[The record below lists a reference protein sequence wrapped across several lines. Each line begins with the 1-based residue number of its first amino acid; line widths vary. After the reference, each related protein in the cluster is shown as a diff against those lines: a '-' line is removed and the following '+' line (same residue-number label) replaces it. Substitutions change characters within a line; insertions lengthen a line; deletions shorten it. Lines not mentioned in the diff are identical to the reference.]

1 MFANR
6 DRFVPAVKRIYAR
19 IQQSWTTRSG
29 LIVLLIVI
37 PDWVARGG
45 FWYSTALWIWPS
57 LKKAYDSPY
66 SKISLV
72 ALAFLAIALDQRRL
86 TRTRERDLATLKGR
100 TLKLRDDVQAFL
112 ESVPKATGYLG
123 ASQQG
128 TIERLSSQA
137 SFVMG
142 RLEHGYYLQFADRIS
157 RIYHEF
163 GERGVQDKELTR
175 AIAEKKYEQA
185 LTYGTIID
193 ALTRLA
199 GCPEAS
205 ANDLNGLTPA
215 AFKHGF
221 RDDMTVR
228 EYRKAREKGQI

>member
-1 MFANR
+1 M
-6 DRFVPAVKRIYAR
+6 VKRIYDR
-19 IQQSWTTRSG
+19 IQQSWKTRSG

-37 PDWVARGG
+37 PDWVSRGG
-45 FWYSTALWIWPS
+45 FWYSSALWIWPS

-66 SKISLV
+66 GKISLV
-72 ALAFLAIALDQRRL
+72 ALAFLAIWLDQRRL
-86 TRTRERDLATLKGR
+86 TRTETHEHDLATLKGR
-100 TLKLRDDVQAFL
+100 TLKLKDDMQAFL
-112 ESVPKATGYLG
+112 DNMPKASGYLG

-128 TIERLSSQA
+128 TIERLSTQA
-137 SFVMG
+137 SFIMG

-205 ANDLNGLTPA
+205 ADDLNSLTPA
-215 AFKHGF
+215 AFNDGF
-221 RDDMTVR
+221 RDDMTVG
-228 EYRKAREKGQI
+228 EYRKAREKGQIL